1 VTSNGIGTLGE
12 RSLHAALKDW
22 YAQPGDWQE
31 VGVDGYV
38 VDIVRGDLLIEIQT
52 GNFSALKRKLA
63 ALVADHPVRLVY
75 PVVAQRW
82 IVRVDAAGEPIS
94 RRKSP
99 RRGRVEDLFAE
110 LVRIPTLLAE
120 PNFSIEVA
128 LVHTEQV
135 LRDDGQGSWRR
146 KGWSVAD
153 RRLIEVVGA
162 ARFDTPD
169 DLVALLPETLPD
181 PFTNRDLARALNI
194 RINLAQKMTYCLR
207 KMRVIAIVGK
217 QGNAL
222 LHGIGDQR
230 MEEAL

>member
-1 VTSNGIGTLGE
+1 VTANGIGTLGE

-22 YAQPGDWQE
+22 YAQPGDRQE
-31 VGVDGYV
+31 VDVDGYV

-52 GNFSALKRKLA
+52 GNFSALKRKLPR
-63 ALVADHPVRLVY
+63 LVCEHQVRLVY
-75 PVVAQRW
+75 PVVARRW
-82 IVRVDAAGEPIS
+82 IVRVDAEDEPVS

-120 PNFSIEVA
+120 PNFALEVA

-135 LRDDGQGSWRR
+135 LRDDGLGSWRR

-162 ARFDTPD
+162 QRFDTPD
-169 DLVALLPETLPD
+169 DLVALLPDTLPD
-181 PFTNRDLARALNI
+181 PFTNRDLADALKM
-194 RINLAQKMTYCLR
+194 RLNLAQKMTYCLR
-207 KMRVIAIVGK
+207 KMNVIVVVGR

-222 LHGIGDQR
+222 LHRLDDQR
-230 MEEAL
+230 TEGAL